1 MYLAFEDIEKK
12 EKILRLFILIFLFN
26 CIFIIIRDHTKN
38 YGIDGLMSII
48 NIEKE
53 KGILEL
59 SGSNNSKYTKD
70 KEY

>member
-1 MYLAFEDIEKK
+1 
-12 EKILRLFILIFLFN
+12 
-26 CIFIIIRDHTKN
+26 
-38 YGIDGLMSII
+38 MSII

>member
-26 CIFIIIRDHTKN
+26 CIFIIRDHTKN